1 MVNENK
7 NNVTDSIHRVLARK
21 YRPLNFTKLVGQ
33 NNLIKTLSGSIE
45 RGRLAHA
52 YILTGLRGV
61 GKTSTARIIAK
72 LFNCTNPEKS
82 SEIAI
87 NPCGVCD
94 SCLGIAEGKN
104 IDVLEID
111 AASNTGVDNIRE
123 LIDGVGY
130 KPLTSKFRVYIIDEV
145 HMLSKG
151 AFNALLKTLE
161 EPPEHVK
168 FIFATTEIR
177 KVPITILSRCQR
189 FDLQI
194 VPSKILID
202 HLKWVCEEE
211 KINFTLE
218 ALQIIVRV
226 SGGSVRDALS
236 LLDQSASISGDDI
249 KSETISFMLGLP
261 SRVSSIEILENI
273 FDSNIENALKIYD
286 NVINHGT
293 NGEILIGD
301 MLDIIHLST
310 RINII
315 GEKNL
320 DTFMNSIPD
329 GEKAGILKI
338 SKISLPGLTRAWQIL
353 LKGIEEIRAAPNPD
367 EAGSMILIRLAY
379 SCNLPDPA
387 SLVKKIQAS
396 LEENKT
402 TFNDSLE
409 EKDDGKKNTSE
420 IINDLQEI
428 NSIDSVDNKTTLV
441 EVNTFEDLVEI
452 FKIKG
457 ELLLHA
463 QLLSCVHLI
472 SFEKGKLEISISGN
486 TNNNIAKDI
495 SKFLKNWT
503 GEDWVISIVDDQGT
517 ETLDHKN
524 ERKAQEEIENTKNTP
539 EMQKVLK
546 AFPNAELKS
555 VNDKNK

>member
-52 YILTGLRGV
+52 YILTGVRGV

-87 NPCGVCD
+87 NPCGLCE

-428 NSIDSVDNKTTLV
+428 NSIDNKTTLA

>member
-1 MVNENK
+1 MVNKNK

-52 YILTGLRGV
+52 YILTGVRGV

-94 SCLGIAEGKN
+94 SCSGIAEGKN

-211 KINFTLE
+211 NIKFTLE

-261 SRVSSIEILENI
+261 SRISSIEILENI

-329 GEKAGILKI
+329 GEKDGIFKI

-428 NSIDSVDNKTTLV
+428 NSIDNKTTLA

>member
-21 YRPLNFTKLVGQ
+21 YRPLNFTKLIGQ

-45 RGRLAHA
+45 RGRLAHS
-52 YILTGLRGV
+52 YILTGVRGV

-286 NVINHGT
+286 NVINLGT
-293 NGEILIGD
+293 NGEILVGD

-428 NSIDSVDNKTTLV
+428 NSIDNKTTLA

>member
-52 YILTGLRGV
+52 YILTGVRGV

-402 TFNDSLE
+402 TFNDALE
-409 EKDDGKKNTSE
+409 EKDDVKKNTSE

-428 NSIDSVDNKTTLV
+428 NSIDNKTTLA

>member
-52 YILTGLRGV
+52 YILTGVRGV

-402 TFNDSLE
+402 TFNNSLE

-428 NSIDSVDNKTTLV
+428 NSIDNKTTLA

>member
-1 MVNENK
+1 MVNEDK

-45 RGRLAHA
+45 RGRVAHA
-52 YILTGLRGV
+52 YILTGVRGV

-87 NPCGVCD
+87 NPCGLCD

-194 VPSKILID
+194 VPSKILIE

-236 LLDQSASISGDDI
+236 LLDQSASISGDNI

-315 GEKNL
+315 GENNL

-396 LEENKT
+396 LEENKNKV
-402 TFNDSLE
+402 NDTLE
-409 EKDDGKKNTSE
+409 ENDDDKKDTSG
-420 IINDLQEI
+420 IINNLQEI
-428 NSIDSVDNKTTLV
+428 NSIDKKTTLA
-441 EVNTFEDLVEI
+441 EVHTFEDLVEI

-472 SFEKGKLEISISGN
+472 SFEKGKLEVSISGN
-486 TNNNIAKDI
+486 TSNNIAKDT
-495 SKFLKNWT
+495 SDFLKKWT

>member
-52 YILTGLRGV
+52 YILTGVRGV

-409 EKDDGKKNTSE
+409 EKDDCKKNTSE

-428 NSIDSVDNKTTLV
+428 NSIDNKTTLA

>member
-52 YILTGLRGV
+52 YILTGVRGV

-273 FDSNIENALKIYD
+273 FDSNVENALKIYD

-338 SKISLPGLTRAWQIL
+338 AKISLPGLTRAWQIL

-402 TFNDSLE
+402 IFNDSLE

-428 NSIDSVDNKTTLV
+428 NSIDNKTTLA

>member
-52 YILTGLRGV
+52 YILTGVRGV

-249 KSETISFMLGLP
+249 KPETISFMLGLP

-338 SKISLPGLTRAWQIL
+338 SKISLTGLTRAWQIL

-428 NSIDSVDNKTTLV
+428 NSIDNKTTLA

>member
-52 YILTGLRGV
+52 YILTGVRGV

-396 LEENKT
+396 LEESKT
-402 TFNDSLE
+402 TFNNTLE
-409 EKDDGKKNTSE
+409 ENDDNKKDTSG
-420 IINDLQEI
+420 IFNNLQEI
-428 NSIDSVDNKTTLV
+428 NSIDNKTTLA

>member
-52 YILTGLRGV
+52 YILTGVRGV

-87 NPCGVCD
+87 NPCGECD

-202 HLKWVCEEE
+202 HLKWVCEQE

-273 FDSNIENALKIYD
+273 FDSNIENAIKIYD
-286 NVINHGT
+286 NVINHGA

-315 GEKNL
+315 GENNL

-338 SKISLPGLTRAWQIL
+338 SKISLQGLTRAWQIL

-428 NSIDSVDNKTTLV
+428 NSIDNKTTLA

>member
-52 YILTGLRGV
+52 YILTGVRGV

-402 TFNDSLE
+402 TVNDTLE
-409 EKDDGKKNTSE
+409 ENDDDKKNTSE

-428 NSIDSVDNKTTLV
+428 NSIDNKTTLA

-524 ERKAQEEIENTKNTP
+524 EKKAQEEIENTKNTP

>member
-52 YILTGLRGV
+52 YILTGVRGV

-428 NSIDSVDNKTTLV
+428 NPIDNKTTLA

>member
-52 YILTGLRGV
+52 YILTGVRGV

-315 GEKNL
+315 GENNL

-367 EAGSMILIRLAY
+367 EAGSMMLIRLAY

-402 TFNDSLE
+402 TFNDYLE
-409 EKDDGKKNTSE
+409 ENDDGKKNTSE

-428 NSIDSVDNKTTLV
+428 NSIDNKTTFA

>member
-52 YILTGLRGV
+52 YILTGVRGV

-72 LFNCTNPEKS
+72 LFNCTNPEKL

-310 RINII
+310 RINIV

-367 EAGSMILIRLAY
+367 EAGSMMLIRLAY

-402 TFNDSLE
+402 TFKDSLE
-409 EKDDGKKNTSE
+409 EKDDGKKNTSD

-428 NSIDSVDNKTTLV
+428 NSINNKTTLA

-503 GEDWVISIVDDQGT
+503 GEDWVISIVDDRGS

>member
-52 YILTGLRGV
+52 YILTGVRGV

-420 IINDLQEI
+420 IINDQQEI
-428 NSIDSVDNKTTLV
+428 NSIDNKTTLA

>member
-52 YILTGLRGV
+52 YILTGVRGV

-409 EKDDGKKNTSE
+409 EKDDDKKNTSE

-428 NSIDSVDNKTTLV
+428 NSIDNKITLA

>member
-52 YILTGLRGV
+52 YILTGVRGV

-428 NSIDSVDNKTTLV
+428 NYIDNKTTLA

>member
-52 YILTGLRGV
+52 YILTGVRGV

-315 GEKNL
+315 GENNL

-387 SLVKKIQAS
+387 SLVKRIQAS

-428 NSIDSVDNKTTLV
+428 NSIDNKTTLA

-546 AFPNAELKS
+546 AFPNAELKL

>member
-52 YILTGLRGV
+52 YILTGVRGV

-315 GEKNL
+315 GENNL

-402 TFNDSLE
+402 TFNDALE

-428 NSIDSVDNKTTLV
+428 NSINNKITLA

>member
-52 YILTGLRGV
+52 YILTGVRGV

-329 GEKAGILKI
+329 GEKVGILKI
-338 SKISLPGLTRAWQIL
+338 SKISLPGLTRAWQNL

-367 EAGSMILIRLAY
+367 EAGSMMLIRLAY

-402 TFNDSLE
+402 TFNDYLKE
-409 EKDDGKKNTSE
+409 NDDGKKNTSE

-428 NSIDSVDNKTTLV
+428 NSIDKKTTLA

-457 ELLLHA
+457 ELLLHS

-517 ETLDHKN
+517 ETLDLKN
-524 ERKAQEEIENTKNTP
+524 ERKAQEEIENTKNMP
-539 EMQKVLK
+539 EMQKILK

>member
-33 NNLIKTLSGSIE
+33 NNLIKTVSGSIE

-52 YILTGLRGV
+52 YILTGVRGV

-286 NVINHGT
+286 NVINLGT

-329 GEKAGILKI
+329 GEKGGILKI

-402 TFNDSLE
+402 IFNDSLE

-428 NSIDSVDNKTTLV
+428 NSIDNKTTLA

-486 TNNNIAKDI
+486 PNNNIAKDI

-524 ERKAQEEIENTKNTP
+524 ERKTQEEIENTINTP

-555 VNDKNK
+555 LNDKNE

>member
-52 YILTGLRGV
+52 YILTGVRGV

-329 GEKAGILKI
+329 GEKAGILNV

-428 NSIDSVDNKTTLV
+428 NSIDNKTTLA

>member
-52 YILTGLRGV
+52 YILTGVRGV

-194 VPSKILID
+194 VPSKILIE

-315 GEKNL
+315 GENNL

-367 EAGSMILIRLAY
+367 EAGSMMLIRLAY

-402 TFNDSLE
+402 TFNDALE

-428 NSIDSVDNKTTLV
+428 NSIDNKTTLA

-486 TNNNIAKDI
+486 TNNNIANDM

-503 GEDWVISIVDDQGT
+503 GKDWVISIVDDQGT

>member
-52 YILTGLRGV
+52 YILTGVRGV

-72 LFNCTNPEKS
+72 LFNCTNPKKS

-87 NPCGVCD
+87 NPCGVCE

-428 NSIDSVDNKTTLV
+428 NSIDNKTTLA

>member
-52 YILTGLRGV
+52 YILTGVRGV

-428 NSIDSVDNKTTLV
+428 NSIDNKTTLA

-503 GEDWVISIVDDQGT
+503 GEDWVISIIDDQGT

>member
-1 MVNENK
+1 MVNKNK

-52 YILTGLRGV
+52 YILTGVRGV

-428 NSIDSVDNKTTLV
+428 NSIDNKSTLT

>member
-1 MVNENK
+1 MVNEDK

-52 YILTGLRGV
+52 YILTGVRGV

-87 NPCGVCD
+87 NPCGLCD

-194 VPSKILID
+194 VPSKILIE

-236 LLDQSASISGDDI
+236 LLDQSASISGDNI

-310 RINII
+310 RINIV
-315 GEKNL
+315 GENNL
-320 DTFMNSIPD
+320 DAFMNSIPD

-396 LEENKT
+396 LEENKNKV
-402 TFNDSLE
+402 NDTLE
-409 EKDDGKKNTSE
+409 ENDDDKKDTSG
-420 IINDLQEI
+420 IINNLQEI
-428 NSIDSVDNKTTLV
+428 NSIDKKTTLA
-441 EVNTFEDLVEI
+441 EVHTFEDLVEI

-457 ELLLHA
+457 ELLLHV

-486 TNNNIAKDI
+486 TSNNIAKDT
-495 SKFLKNWT
+495 SDFLKKWT

>member
-1 MVNENK
+1 MVNEDK

-45 RGRLAHA
+45 RGRVAYA
-52 YILTGLRGV
+52 YILTGVRGV

-94 SCLGIAEGKN
+94 SCLGIAEGRN

-194 VPSKILID
+194 VPSKILIE

-236 LLDQSASISGDDI
+236 LLDQSASISGDNI

-310 RINII
+310 RINIV
-315 GEKNL
+315 GENNL

-396 LEENKT
+396 LEENKNKV
-402 TFNDSLE
+402 NDTLE
-409 EKDDGKKNTSE
+409 ENDDDKKDTSG
-420 IINDLQEI
+420 IINNLQEI
-428 NSIDSVDNKTTLV
+428 NSIDKKTTLA
-441 EVNTFEDLVEI
+441 EVHTFEDLVEI

>member
-52 YILTGLRGV
+52 YILTGVRGV

-310 RINII
+310 RINIV

-320 DTFMNSIPD
+320 DAFMNSIPD

-420 IINDLQEI
+420 IINDQQEI
-428 NSIDSVDNKTTLV
+428 NSIDNKTTLA

>member
-1 MVNENK
+1 MPN
-7 NNVTDSIHRVLARK
+7 IHKPFHQK
-21 YRPLNFTKLVGQ
+21 YRPNNLDELVGQ
-33 NNLIKTLSGSIE
+33 KFISITLKQALLTKKIAPAYLFNGP
-45 RGRLAHA
+45 RG
-52 YILTGLRGV
+52 T
-61 GKTSTARIIAK
+61 GKTSSARVFAK
-72 LFNCTNPEKS
+72 SLNCQAFEEPT
-82 SEIAI
+82 I
-87 NPCGVCD
+87 NPCGKCD
-94 SCLGIAEGKN
+94 LCRHITDGNALDI
-104 IDVLEID
+104 IEID
-111 AASNTGVDNIRE
+111 AASNTGVDDIRE
-123 LIDGVGY
+123 IIDNVKY
-130 KPLTSKFRVYIIDEV
+130 KPVIGDYKIFIIDEV
-145 HMLSKG
+145 HMLSKS

-211 KINFTLE
+211 KIHFTLE

-367 EAGSMILIRLAY
+367 EAGAMILIRLAY

-409 EKDDGKKNTSE
+409 EKDDDKKNTSE

-428 NSIDSVDNKTTLV
+428 NSIDNKTTLA

>member
-52 YILTGLRGV
+52 YILTGVRGV

-261 SRVSSIEILENI
+261 SRVSSIEILDNI

-396 LEENKT
+396 LVEKKT

-428 NSIDSVDNKTTLV
+428 NSIDNKTTLA

>member
-1 MVNENK
+1 MVNEK
-7 NNVTDSIHRVLARK
+7 EKNVTENIHRVLARK
-21 YRPLNFTKLVGQ
+21 YRPINFTKLVGQ
-33 NNLIKTLSGSIE
+33 ENLVKTLSGSIE
-45 RGRLAHA
+45 RGRVAHA
-52 YILTGLRGV
+52 YILTGVRGV

-320 DTFMNSIPD
+320 DTFMNTIPD

-428 NSIDSVDNKTTLV
+428 NSIDNKTTLA

>member
-52 YILTGLRGV
+52 YILTGVRGV

-428 NSIDSVDNKTTLV
+428 NSIDNKTTLA
-441 EVNTFEDLVEI
+441 EVNTFEDLVET

>member
-52 YILTGLRGV
+52 YILTGVRGV

-273 FDSNIENALKIYD
+273 FDSNIEIALKIYD

-409 EKDDGKKNTSE
+409 EKDDGKKNTSD

-428 NSIDSVDNKTTLV
+428 NSIDNKTTLA

-452 FKIKG
+452 FKFKG

>member
-52 YILTGLRGV
+52 YILTGVRGV

-315 GEKNL
+315 GENNL

-367 EAGSMILIRLAY
+367 EAGSMMLIRLAY

-428 NSIDSVDNKTTLV
+428 NSIDNKTTLA

>member
-52 YILTGLRGV
+52 YILTGVRGV

-396 LEENKT
+396 LEERKS

-428 NSIDSVDNKTTLV
+428 NSIDNKTTFA

-517 ETLDHKN
+517 ETLDHQN

-555 VNDKNK
+555 VNNKNK

>member
-52 YILTGLRGV
+52 YILTGVRGV

-402 TFNDSLE
+402 TFNDTLE

-428 NSIDSVDNKTTLV
+428 NSIDNKTTLA

-555 VNDKNK
+555 VNYKNK

>member
-52 YILTGLRGV
+52 YILTGVRGV

-194 VPSKILID
+194 VSSKILID

-428 NSIDSVDNKTTLV
+428 NSIDNKTTLA

>member
-52 YILTGLRGV
+52 YILTGVRGV

-420 IINDLQEI
+420 IINNLQEI
-428 NSIDSVDNKTTLV
+428 NSIDNKATLA